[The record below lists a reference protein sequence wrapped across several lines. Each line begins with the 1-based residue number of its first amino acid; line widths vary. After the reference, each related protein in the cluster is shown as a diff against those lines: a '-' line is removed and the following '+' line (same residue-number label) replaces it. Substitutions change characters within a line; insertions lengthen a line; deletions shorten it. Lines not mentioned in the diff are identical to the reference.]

1 MSFVEYLKPRRYGDY
16 LPAIE
21 STMRTTFY
29 VALSLL
35 LLKVG
40 TAWIADR
47 IRRRQPGF
55 ILADYITWPRHN
67 DPEFLDNVAVGAWD
81 AAINAAAGVVIFHLC
96 KLQFPNDTEG
106 STTGFL
112 VFLTVLAVKSAYY
125 GLREISG
132 ELAED

>member
-35 LLKVG
+35 LLRWGQHGSPTVSAAV
-40 TAWIADR
+40 T
-47 IRRRQPGF
+47 GF
-55 ILADYITWPRHN
+55 ILADYITWLVITI
-67 DPEFLDNVAVGAWD
+67 PEFLDNVAVGAWD

-125 GLREISG
+125 GLREISE